1 MLQLLRSLFT
11 KPKPKKTIEVIDI
24 EDRPQKKET
33 HHFNSF
39 NEETYCS
46 ILGYEKSSQGQGF
59 QTLRIAWRNSN
70 RIKVGDLIILN
81 SKDVHKT
88 LRLVSILKEN
98 GDVKIGIAN
107 MLK

>member
-1 MLQLLRSLFT
+1 MLQLLRSLFK
-11 KPKPKKTIEVIDI
+11 KPKPKKILEVIESD
-24 EDRPQKKET
+24 DKAQKREI

-46 ILGYEKSSQGQGF
+46 ILGYENSSQGQGF
-59 QTLRIAWRNSN
+59 QTLRIAWRNRN
-70 RIKVGDLIILN
+70 RIKVGDLIILS